1 MKYSILVLTLLLT
14 MKGYCQETEK
24 VPFVVAD
31 RPPIF
36 LEIEEDKKTLQRAFS
51 SKLSTF
57 VYKNF
62 NTEIARDLGMT
73 GRVRLSARF
82 VITKDGSIDSVSVNT
97 PHIELEHEM
106 HRVLSLLPSVVG
118 GRHDGKAID
127 IIYALPLVFQVH

>member
-24 VPFVVAD
+24 VPCAVAD

-36 LEIEEDKKTLQRAFS
+36 LELEEDKQSLQRAFS
-51 SKLSTF
+51 AKISTF

-73 GRVRLSARF
+73 GRIKLSVRF
-82 VITKDGSIDSVSVNT
+82 VITKDGSIDSVSVNI

-106 HRVLSLLPSVVG
+106 HRVLSLLPSMIG
-118 GRHDGKAID
+118 GQHNGKAVD
-127 IIYALPLVFQVH
+127 IIYALPIIFQVH